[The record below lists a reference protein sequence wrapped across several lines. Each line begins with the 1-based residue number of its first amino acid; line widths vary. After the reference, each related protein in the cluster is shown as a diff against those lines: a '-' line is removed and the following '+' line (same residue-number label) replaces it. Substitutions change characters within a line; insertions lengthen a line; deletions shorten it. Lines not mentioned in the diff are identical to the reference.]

1 MSAQG
6 IGIHHH
12 LEIHIEDG
20 YWYGIILI
28 LAILYSSA
36 IVLRLRLFRFPM
48 PKLKRGM

>member
-20 YWYGIILI
+20 YRYGIILI

-36 IVLRLRLFRFPM
+36 IVLRLFRFPM